1 MDQELSAFCRRE
13 YPRLVGALSLY
24 CGDAYVAEELA
35 QEVIVRVVSDWGKV
49 RRLAAPGAWA
59 HRVAINLANSHFRR
73 RLAERRAKQ
82 RLYARAA
89 LAVHQPDTSTA
100 VAVRQTVASLPQRQR
115 AVIVL
120 RFFADLSVR
129 EVADV
134 LGCPD
139 GTVKSLTSKALAS
152 LRTTDLSELRE
163 ASDAN

>member
-1 MDQELSAFCRRE
+1 MDQELSAFCRHE

-152 LRTTDLSELRE
+152 LRTTDLSELKE

>member
-1 MDQELSAFCRRE
+1 
-13 YPRLVGALSLY
+13 
-24 CGDAYVAEELA
+24 
-35 QEVIVRVVSDWGKV
+35 VVSNWGKV

-115 AVIVL
+115 TVIVL

>member
-1 MDQELSAFCRRE
+1 VDQELSVFCRRE

-35 QEVIVRVVSDWGKV
+35 QEAIVRVVSDWGKV

>member
-152 LRTTDLSELRE
+152 LRTTDLSELKE

>member
-1 MDQELSAFCRRE
+1 VDQELSAFCRRE

-35 QEVIVRVVSDWGKV
+35 QEAIVRVVSNWGKV
-49 RRLAAPGAWA
+49 RRLAVPGAWA
-59 HRVAINLANSHFRR
+59 HRVAITSPTLTSVAGSPSVGRSSGCMR
-73 RLAERRAKQ
+73 GQ
-82 RLYARAA
+82 RSRCISRT
-89 LAVHQPDTSTA
+89 PRPRSP
-100 VAVRQTVASLPQRQR
+100 VRQTVASLPQRQR

-139 GTVKSLTSKALAS
+139 GTVKSLTAKALAS
-152 LRTTDLSELRE
+152 LRTTDLIELRE